1 MPARVLMIQ
10 GTSSAAGK
18 SLLVTALCRIFRRDG
33 IRVAPFKA
41 QNLSLN
47 SAVSLDGKEIG
58 RSQAVQAQACGLE
71 PDADMNP
78 VLLKPEAGLRMQV
91 VLNGRAWKSVGPGD
105 GDECRPRLW
114 KTVEEALER
123 QRARYD
129 LVVIEGAGSPVEINL
144 KRDEIVNMRVA
155 RACSAPVLLAASIEL
170 GGVFAS
176 LVGTLALLEPDERAL
191 VKGFVINRFRGDP
204 GQLTP
209 GLRML
214 EKLTS
219 GTPVLG
225 VIPYMENLRL
235 PQEDAAVISGGG
247 LSPDPWGV
255 DIAIIHLPHI
265 SNFDDC
271 DPLAMEAGVHVR
283 FVSSVRD
290 LGSPDA
296 LIIPGSKSTLSDLAW
311 LSSRG
316 FGHAVRAYADQGGV
330 VVGICGGYQ
339 MMGLAVHDQAGS
351 DGVAGTREGLGL
363 LPVETT
369 FEEEKAVRQ
378 VVATVKGG
386 PGFLRSCAGHE
397 VSGYEIHR
405 GRTLPAAGWEPVFTR
420 GDGTP
425 DGAAARDGRVW
436 GTYLHGVFGAPG
448 FRRAWL
454 SSLGWRAREAGESL
468 HAVVEREIDRV
479 ADVVAAHLDMDR
491 VRGICG

>member
-18 SLLVTALCRIFRRDG
+18 SLLVTALCRIFARDG

-41 QNLSLN
+41 QNLSLS
-47 SAVSLDGKEIG
+47 SAVSLDGTEIG
-58 RSQAVQAQACGLE
+58 RSQAVQAQACRLE

-78 VLLKPEAGLRMQV
+78 VLLKPETGNRTQV
-91 VLNGRAWKSVGPGD
+91 VLNGRAWKSIGPD
-105 GDECRPRLW
+105 DWAECRPLLW
-114 KTVEEALER
+114 KAVEEALER

-129 LVVIEGAGSPVEINL
+129 LLLIEGAGSPVEINL
-144 KRDEIVNMRVA
+144 KKEEIVNMRVA
-155 RACSAPVLLAASIEL
+155 RACSAPVLLAASIER
-170 GGVFAS
+170 GGVFAA
-176 LVGTLALLEPDERAL
+176 LVGTLALLEPEERAL

-204 GQLTP
+204 DQLAS
-209 GLRML
+209 GLQML

-219 GTPVLG
+219 GVPTLG

-235 PQEDAAVISGGG
+235 PQEDAAMISGGG
-247 LSPDPWGV
+247 LSPDPGGV
-255 DIAIIHLPHI
+255 DVAVIHLPHI

-296 LIIPGSKSTLSDLAW
+296 LIIPGSKATLSDLAW

-339 MMGLAVHDQAGS
+339 MMGLAVNDQGGS
-351 DGVAGTREGLGL
+351 EGAAGTREGLGL
-363 LPVETT
+363 LPVETS
-369 FEEEKAVRQ
+369 FEEEKEVRQ
-378 VVATVKGG
+378 VAATVNDG
-386 PGFLRSCAGHE
+386 PGFLRSCAGRE

-405 GRTLPAAGWEPVFTR
+405 GRTFPAAGWLPVFTR
-420 GDGTP
+420 EDGTP

-436 GTYLHGVFGAPG
+436 GTYLHGVFGAPA

-454 SSLGWRAREAGESL
+454 SSLGWRARETGEPL
-468 HAVVEREIDRV
+468 HAIVEREIDRV
-479 ADVVAAHLDMDR
+479 ADVVAQNLDMDS
-491 VRGICG
+491 VRRICG